1 MAVHACA
8 RLFMGIA
15 GGRFLSSFVTDVAR
29 GFELDYR
36 LEAISYPA
44 YYRPCRMPIR
54 LIIKN
59 DHAFSPDEA
68 KRLVEAFEDTLRALK
83 LVDREDPVT
92 MLVAKRIIELAKQGE
107 RDPVQL
113 RERTLKTIQG
123 D

>member
-1 MAVHACA
+1 
-8 RLFMGIA
+8 
-15 GGRFLSSFVTDVAR
+15 
-29 GFELDYR
+29 
-36 LEAISYPA
+36 
-44 YYRPCRMPIR
+44 MPIR

-68 KRLVEAFEDTLRALK
+68 KALVEAFEDTLRALN
-83 LVDREDPVT
+83 LAGREDPIT
-92 MLVAKRIIELAKQGE
+92 MLVAKRIVELAKQGE